1 MINRYLEENNPFN
14 YAILQKPHYSMEWSA
29 IEELLINKKRTFP
42 DLTQQELYI
51 ISRKLGYTEFYLAQ
65 LKDGAGLKKAFAA
78 EQLGRMGAVEAVPFL
93 IKALYDKNLN
103 VRIGACRAL
112 AHINNLDCTHALIE
126 KLIQALDHS
135 NDLSLRILIP
145 AILRK
150 GSAIE
155 ETLLTKFDHSSG
167 AVRSIFTQLLVETA
181 HPGLLSFFIKAALD
195 SEPEVRAKAIRG
207 LSKIHSDHSVSTIIG
222 LISDPLWFVR
232 LQAVKAIGELKHPRF
247 YPIIWRG
254 LTDFNWQVRTEAG
267 KSLMKIS
274 VEALHL
280 VSNSEMWPQD
290 RFAKEQIFEELQRS
304 GYIVSQIKFLES
316 ESQEEKKKALRFLE
330 MAMDFGVI
338 SILIDSA
345 LHHPN
350 FQVRLTLLKL
360 LSKKNDP
367 RVKEFL
373 KKIVKHE
380 SVFEVYEEAK
390 RLLKNRNRA

>member
-1 MINRYLEENNPFN
+1 
-14 YAILQKPHYSMEWSA
+14 
-29 IEELLINKKRTFP
+29 
-42 DLTQQELYI
+42 
-51 ISRKLGYTEFYLAQ
+51 
-65 LKDGAGLKKAFAA
+65 
-78 EQLGRMGAVEAVPFL
+78 
-93 IKALYDKNLN
+93 
-103 VRIGACRAL
+103 
-112 AHINNLDCTHALIE
+112 
-126 KLIQALDHS
+126 
-135 NDLSLRILIP
+135 
-145 AILRK
+145 
-150 GSAIE
+150 
-155 ETLLTKFDHSSG
+155 
-167 AVRSIFTQLLVETA
+167 
-181 HPGLLSFFIKAALD
+181 
-195 SEPEVRAKAIRG
+195 
-207 LSKIHSDHSVSTIIG
+207 
-222 LISDPLWFVR
+222 
-232 LQAVKAIGELKHPRF
+232 
-247 YPIIWRG
+247 
-254 LTDFNWQVRTEAG
+254 
-267 KSLMKIS
+267 MKIS